1 MSFFTEQDEKSSET
15 PFDLA
20 LNIKRPASYFLA
32 IPSPLNALLFIVG
45 VVRTQATLYKGER
58 WGASR
63 GYLHPALTRLNLHVT
78 VGAHVTKVRAATGQR
93 SQGERIQQQKQKQ
106 QQQNL
111 QILTLFSCCILC

>member
-1 MSFFTEQDEKSSET
+1 MFFAEQNEKSSET

-20 LNIKRPASYFLA
+20 FNIKRPASYFLA
-32 IPSPLNALLFIVG
+32 VFITVECSAFYFIVG

-58 WGASR
+58 WGTSR

-93 SQGERIQQQKQKQ
+93 SQGEGIQQQQQQQQ
-106 QQQNL
+106 QQQNYKY
-111 QILTLFSCCILC
+111 